1 MDIPRPSAARQRR
14 IRQIIYGAIALVAI
28 VLVSVGLSRLK
39 PAAPTVDRAT
49 VWIETVKRGP
59 MVRQVRGLGVLV
71 PEDIR
76 WIPAVT
82 QGRIERIVIRPGAI
96 VTPDTVIMELS
107 DPALQQAALDAESQ
121 LKAAEANLKA
131 SRVRVEND
139 LLAQTAS
146 AASLEADYKQ
156 SKLQAEADTE
166 MGKQG
171 LLAALPV
178 RISQMKADQLAM
190 RNDVEQQRLAQTK
203 ASVDAQ
209 LGAQIADVER
219 LRAALKLRQ
228 SEVAQLKVRAGMPG
242 VLQILAEHIEEG
254 AQVGPGTNLAR
265 VANPNRLKAEL
276 KVPETQAK
284 DVLIGQTVSIDTR
297 NGLIGGHVSRIDPAV
312 VQGSV
317 TVDVAL
323 DGDLPKGARPD
334 LSVDGTIELERLD
347 DVIYVG
353 RPAYGQEQSKV
364 MIFRLEADGVTASHV
379 PVTLGR
385 TSVTTVEVKGGLKP
399 GDQVILSDMSQ
410 YDAFD
415 RVRIKG

>member
-14 IRQIIYGAIALVAI
+14 IRQIIYGAIALVVI

-59 MVRQVRGLGVLV
+59 MLRQVRGLGVLV

-82 QGRIERIVIRPGAI
+82 QGRIERILMRPGAI

-107 DPALQQAALDAESQ
+107 DPALQQAAIDAESQ
-121 LKAAEANLKA
+121 LKASEANLEA
-131 SRVRVEND
+131 LRMRVQND

-146 AASLEADYKQ
+146 AASLQADYNQ
-156 SKLQAEADTE
+156 AKLQAEADTE

-171 LLAALPV
+171 LLAELNAK
-178 RISQMKADQLAM
+178 ISRMRADQLSM
-190 RNDVEQQRLAQTK
+190 RNEIEQKRLAQTK
-203 ASVDAQ
+203 ASVDVQ

-219 LRAALKLRQ
+219 LRAAAKLRQ

-242 VLQILAEHIEEG
+242 VLQILGEHIEEG

-265 VANPNRLKAEL
+265 VANPMRLKAEL

-284 DVLIGQTVSIDTR
+284 DVQIGQSVSIDTR
-297 NGLIGGHVSRIDPAV
+297 NGLIAGHVSRIDPAV

-317 TVDVAL
+317 TVDAAL
-323 DGDLPKGARPD
+323 DGELLKGARPD
-334 LSVDGTIELERLD
+334 MSVDGTIELERLA
-347 DVIYVG
+347 DVIQVG

-364 MIFRLEADGVTASHV
+364 MMFRLEADGVNASHV

-385 TSVTTVEVKGGLKP
+385 TSVTTVEIKAGLKP